1 MNIET
6 LSLYNKQSTDIEYTQ
21 CDDDVVRIK
30 APSHDEGFGL
40 IIKNN
45 AASDAEI
52 TLKAG
57 NSVLAMGDNYIT
69 VESGECSLINLK
81 DTGRYK
87 NVHGENAGYVLI
99 EIGNASP
106 SDVEIFPFS
115 L

>member
-6 LSLYNKQSTDIEYTQ
+6 LSLYNKQSANIGYTQ
-21 CDDDVVRIK
+21 CTDDVVRIK
-30 APSHDEGFGL
+30 TPSHDEGFGL
-40 IIKNN
+40 IIKND

-57 NSVLAMGDNYIT
+57 NSVLAMSDSYIT
-69 VESGECSLINLK
+69 VDSGESTLINLK

-87 NVHGENAGYVLI
+87 NVHGEDAGYIII

-106 SDVEIFPFS
+106 SDVGIFPFG